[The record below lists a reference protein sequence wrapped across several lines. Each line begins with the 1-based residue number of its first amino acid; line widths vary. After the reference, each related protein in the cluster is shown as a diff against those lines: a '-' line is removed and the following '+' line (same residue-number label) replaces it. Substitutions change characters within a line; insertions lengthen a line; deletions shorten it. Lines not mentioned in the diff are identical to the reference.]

1 MKKRFYF
8 RKKLGNN
15 IKEEQLIEI
24 IDRMADYILEID
36 KEKEWCNMDNC
47 DYKNSKCSKQCI
59 IRYFSKDWIDYY
71 E

>member
-8 RKKLGNN
+8 RKKISNN

-24 IDRMADYILEID
+24 IDRMAEYILETD

-47 DYKNSKCSKQCI
+47 DYKNSQCAKECI
-59 IRYFSKDWIDYY
+59 IRYFSKDWIDIL
-71 E
+71 